1 MEVATK
7 PKVIDLVKRTPVE
20 VDSIRW
26 VRNDTTKAGQLR
38 MNPGDNVLCV
48 PPRTTG
54 DWRVW
59 MSYPQRLLKGHLA
72 SPGNGAPTGAIE
84 GQPADILAYISM
96 VLHVFESVETDPI
109 VARTM
114 RAVSDDLL
122 ALIVAVPY
130 WRKSFKRHALVGFPG
145 AVNMQDLKRGELS
158 DMDGNRDMVLFRAFA
173 LFRMVW
179 SRHAYNL
186 TVRGWP
192 ESWDPTRDRFA
203 KLVAAYPRGM
213 DRSHLSE

>member
-1 MEVATK
+1 MASTSLILERWRLDGNGSRGAIGGAESYAREAQTDVK
-7 PKVIDLVKRTPVE
+7 PRGKTAMCP
-20 VDSIRW
+20 
-26 VRNDTTKAGQLR
+26 
-38 MNPGDNVLCV
+38 
-48 PPRTTG
+48 PPRTTS
-54 DWRVW
+54 DWRAWV
-59 MSYPQRLLKGHLA
+59 SYPNRLLKGDIA
-72 SPGNGAPTGAIE
+72 TAKGGAIE

-96 VLHVFESVETDPI
+96 ILHVFESVETDPI

-122 ALIVAVPY
+122 ALIVAVPW
-130 WRKSFKRHALVGFPG
+130 WRKSFKRHTLVGFPG